1 MLRQA
6 LESVLAHMLE
16 SASPVRLSSAR
27 KRNSPPPPPHQ
38 HVIPKLALAGAAHA
52 GSNGL
57 LHRLCD
63 ARQVEGAAAAG
74 LAGSAG
80 CGVGAAVGRRR
91 QARGRPRSKAAAAL
105 NCPSAASPARLD
117 QRCLRLAALLGLF
130 DRTPE
135 GLCCPLGF
143 PARCWRPGRPSLGV
157 GLEQRGEKTLAHD
170 QSPFL
175 PQSAVEQ
182 AQQATRRR

>member
-130 DRTPE
+130 DRTDAQAALQRASAALWASQPVA
-135 GLCCPLGF
+135 GG
-143 PARCWRPGRPSLGV
+143 PGAHRWELDSN
-157 GLEQRGEKTLAHD
+157 RGA
-170 QSPFL
+170 
-175 PQSAVEQ
+175 
-182 AQQATRRR
+182 RRRWRTIRAPSCPNRP